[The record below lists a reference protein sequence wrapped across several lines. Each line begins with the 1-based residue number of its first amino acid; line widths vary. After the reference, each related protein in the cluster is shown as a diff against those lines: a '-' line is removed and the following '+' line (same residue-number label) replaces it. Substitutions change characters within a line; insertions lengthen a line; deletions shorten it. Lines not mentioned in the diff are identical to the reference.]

1 MADVVVSCSGTG
13 KRKTCA
19 VMEGDDVTMWDCKKN
34 RNGNWSCKQYPDLP
48 APRTG
53 PRPGTAIDV
62 VRAVLDAK
70 LAAVPRR
77 KRRASKRR

>member
-1 MADVVVSCSGTG
+1 MASVVVSCSGTG
-13 KRKTCA
+13 KRKTCT

-34 RNGNWSCKQYPDLP
+34 RSGAWSCKQYPDLP

-53 PRPGTAIDV
+53 SRPGTEIDV

-70 LAAVPRR
+70 LAVGPRR
-77 KRRASKRR
+77 KRTSKRR